1 MTPTILLA
9 DDHIMIS
16 KGLRKLFEI
25 DFGYRDVESVT
36 SCNGVLKLLKKRRH
50 THLVIDIGLIDGSAL
65 EIFGTIRNLYP
76 DTRIMVYS
84 AKPSVVYERA
94 LEQFGIFNYL
104 SKETDELETI
114 RRFRQFLAGREE
126 DLPRGGASR
135 DGALKESP
143 FSSLTS
149 RQLEILHYLLHGR
162 SGIEIAEAL
171 NVTQST
177 VSTIK
182 GQVFERTGTKN
193 LMELT
198 TLAGLYSLT

>member
-36 SCNGVLKLLKKRRH
+36 SCSAVLKLLKKRRH
-50 THLVIDIGLIDGSAL
+50 THLVIDIGLSDGSAL
-65 EIFGTIRNLYP
+65 EILATIRNLYP
-76 DTRIMVYS
+76 HTKIMVYS
-84 AKPSVVYERA
+84 AKPSGVYERV
-94 LEQFGIFNYL
+94 LQQFGISGYL
-104 SKETDELETI
+104 SKQTDELETI
-114 RRFRQFLAGREE
+114 RRFRLFLGDLE
-126 DLPRGGASR
+126 DHPAKNTPPK
-135 DGALKESP
+135 DSP
-143 FSSLTS
+143 FTSLTA
-149 RQLEILHYLLHGR
+149 RQLEIMHYLLHGR

-182 GQVFERTGTKN
+182 SQVFERTGTRN
-193 LMELT
+193 VLELT
-198 TLAGLYSLT
+198 ALANLYCMT